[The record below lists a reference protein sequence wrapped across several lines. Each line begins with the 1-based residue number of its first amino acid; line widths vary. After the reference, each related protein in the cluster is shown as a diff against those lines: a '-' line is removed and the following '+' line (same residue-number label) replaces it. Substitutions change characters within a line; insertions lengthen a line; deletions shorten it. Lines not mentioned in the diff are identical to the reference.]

1 MSTNSKPSLNIIAI
15 GHIDHGKSTL
25 TAAITTVL
33 SRLGGAKA
41 VRYGEIA
48 SNTISVSY
56 ETDKRRYS
64 HIDCPQHSDYV
75 EELPMRAAQLDAAV
89 LVVSAP
95 NGPTAD
101 AREQISIAQQVGVP
115 YIVVYLN
122 QCDLVDDE
130 DMLLLVEKEILEL
143 LTECGYPGDSTVI
156 VRGSALKA
164 LNGEDDDAGYG
175 ISSIAKLMETLDTT
189 VPDPIR

>member
-1 MSTNSKPSLNIIAI
+1 
-15 GHIDHGKSTL
+15 
-25 TAAITTVL
+25 
-33 SRLGGAKA
+33 
-41 VRYGEIA
+41 
-48 SNTISVSY
+48 
-56 ETDKRRYS
+56 
-64 HIDCPQHSDYV
+64 
-75 EELPMRAAQLDAAV
+75 MRAAQLDAAV